1 MKHIVH
7 LEQCREFDVICDR
20 EYLFHDLV
28 WSISLRAELSGSCF
42 DW

>member
-1 MKHIVH
+1 MH
-7 LEQCREFDVICDR
+7 LEQCRKLDAISDR
-20 EYLFHDLV
+20 GYLFRDFI